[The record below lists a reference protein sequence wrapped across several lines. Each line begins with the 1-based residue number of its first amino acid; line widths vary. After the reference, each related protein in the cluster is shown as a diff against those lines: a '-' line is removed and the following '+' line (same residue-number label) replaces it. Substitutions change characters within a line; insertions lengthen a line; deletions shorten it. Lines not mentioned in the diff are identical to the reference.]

1 MKRSNFMFILSA
13 AFYAV
18 RSILD
23 PYLGQRSSSRDIVSP
38 KIGFQLRFLR
48 YYSSSIGTNPPLP
61 AAADTSSCNGKYQH
75 HSGFLSAS
83 TNSLALLPVAIGW
96 GHTSFEY
103 PLHSIVEPGFVR
115 YGRFLHFDFGR
126 QRQRR
131 FGNCSNSINK

>member
-1 MKRSNFMFILSA
+1 MKRSNSMFILSA

-18 RSILD
+18 RIVVSSF
-23 PYLGQRSSSRDIVSP
+23 LGAGLEFSKREHVSP
-38 KIGFQLRFLR
+38 KIGFLDSFG
-48 YYSSSIGTNPPLP
+48 SSIGTNPPLP

-75 HSGFLSAS
+75 HSGYLSAS

-131 FGNCSNSINK
+131 FSNCSNSINK